1 MQFTIN
7 KKAYCLDE
15 DPATGYAPIVIDMKK
30 GEARIRSMLTT
41 EAVARSDDSKYAMYV
56 QKSKGI
62 ILFYCY
68 KQNYGSVSEYVS
80 FGTLPEIFIT
90 INNLSSPVIKTSAET
105 MKVTYTLTLADA

>member
-1 MQFTIN
+1 MS
-7 KKAYCLDE
+7 
-15 DPATGYAPIVIDMKK
+15 GYVPIVIDMKK
-30 GEARIRSMLTT
+30 GEARIRSMLSA
-41 EAVARSDDSKYAMYV
+41 EAVARCDYSQYAMYV

-62 ILFYCY
+62 ILFNCY
-68 KQNYGSVSEYVS
+68 YQNYSSYSEYVS